1 MPLGASKSALLAMG
15 GAGGGNYFGDGSDGA
30 VTTSGDLTYT
40 VANKSGSY
48 DGDMVVKNYTSLT
61 ISTGDTVTTDQP
73 CRGMLIYVKG
83 DCSITGTLS
92 AQVGALADPTNT
104 GGSDSAAVNASGLR
118 LPMLTASGTD
128 TLAAADFAGCGTA
141 AVAAVGNQPEIAGDG
156 TIYQIVKTGAA
167 GGNAHGFGA
176 PASNFTRSPGT
187 VGAQGTTTATSGQC
201 GGGATGGYAVHGGN
215 SGFTVQGATGG
226 LGGAFSGGAGGGG
239 LSWRISSQPGYQHQ
253 VLGPPADYG
262 GAGVSGQY
270 NWSATYGS
278 SGGAGNPAG
287 ADVGDN
293 VTSTTQSICGGI
305 LWLVVKGDLT
315 INVGGIITAAGGNT
329 GNVGSSGQQ
338 GSTGGGSG
346 GGVLMLLHG
355 GTYTNNGTVSAA
367 GGVRGAYNEAT
378 QSQGANGGDGSV
390 ITSQVED

>member
-1 MPLGASKSALLAMG
+1 M
-15 GAGGGNYFGDGSDGA
+15 
-30 VTTSGDLTYT
+30 
-40 VANKSGSY
+40 
-48 DGDMVVKNYTSLT
+48 
-61 ISTGDTVTTDQP
+61 
-73 CRGMLIYVKG
+73 
-83 DCSITGTLS
+83 
-92 AQVGALADPTNT
+92 
-104 GGSDSAAVNASGLR
+104 
-118 LPMLTASGTD
+118 
-128 TLAAADFAGCGTA
+128 
-141 AVAAVGNQPEIAGDG
+141 
-156 TIYQIVKTGAA
+156 
-167 GGNAHGFGA
+167 
-176 PASNFTRSPGT
+176 
-187 VGAQGTTTATSGQC
+187 
-201 GGGATGGYAVHGGN
+201 
-215 SGFTVQGATGG
+215 QGATGG